1 MIDSATLQAMSPFQR
16 MIVERALVLAREI
29 ECTALDA
36 PRGQALDQCEQL
48 LIRDG
53 RQLLRDCLEG
63 ALQSA
68 VDRAEKKGAQPE
80 PVRAAT
86 PDATRA
92 ATPRRS

>member
-1 MIDSATLQAMSPFQR
+1 M
-16 MIVERALVLAREI
+16 VVGRALIRAREV
-29 ECTALDA
+29 ECAALDA
-36 PRGQALDQCEQL
+36 PRGQAPDRRERP

-68 VDRAEKKGAQPE
+68 VDRAEKKGARPE
-80 PVRAAT
+80 PVRAAAT
-86 PDATRA
+86 DATRA